1 MGDAL
6 GPVEGPTKRCKE
18 CLLDLPVGRFRIH
31 RKYRDGRSSRCKP
44 CVRLRA
50 ERKKLR
56 RALQDR
62 ELERPRYYWDGYTA
76 RCLACGGR
84 LYYDGEDVW
93 CWDCKRLITTARQ
106 PVPLVLTRLR
116 LLRDGRAGSA

>member
-1 MGDAL
+1 VGDAI

-31 RKYRDGRSSRCKP
+31 QKYRDGRSSRCKP
-44 CVRLRA
+44 CVRERA

-76 RCLACGGR
+76 RCLACNGG
-84 LYYDGEDVW
+84 LYYDGEDVMCRW
-93 CWDCKRLITTARQ
+93 CGAQVTTARQ
-106 PVPLVLTRLR
+106 PTPLVLTRLR
-116 LLRDGRAGSA
+116 LLRLGTGPS